1 MRGAPLTAQSRHAG
15 VPTFE
20 RLEPPMDSNRSRTG
34 VLVGLAAGAGA
45 FGVAAMMSAAT
56 APTARADDFTDVINA
71 VDADY
76 SAGQTAFTTAFTD
89 FSSNDLALGLAALI
103 NGSND
108 DALSAPDNLLI
119 GTTELLTNESVTGS
133 IPWSFGVPADF
144 SSALNETESII
155 STGENYLTTEAPEAL
170 SLGDYGTAA
179 YEYLIGLD
187 YLTVAP
193 LDELLLG
200 AAVSF

>member
-1 MRGAPLTAQSRHAG
+1 
-15 VPTFE
+15 
-20 RLEPPMDSNRSRTG
+20 MDSYRSRAATLIG
-34 VLVGLAAGAGA
+34 VAAAAGA

-56 APTARADDFTDVINA
+56 APTARADDFTDVINS

-76 SAGQTAFTTAFTD
+76 AAGQVDFTTAFTD

-108 DALSAPDNLLI
+108 DALSAPDNFLI
-119 GTTELLTNESVTGS
+119 GTVELLTNESVTGS

-144 SSALNETESII
+144 SAALAETESILT
-155 STGENYLTTEAPEAL
+155 TGETYLTTDASTAI

-179 YEYLIGLD
+179 YEYLVGAD

-200 AAVSF
+200 AAASF